1 MNNVV
6 AFPPPAPSP
15 LDPFLGTWIRDPM
28 SVSRNK
34 VAKRALG
41 EDDLKRLWRCRSIAD
56 LRQCLQED
64 AGLAEKYA
72 ALCQSGAEGRLVI
85 ARRTLTF
92 SRTATGFAEARTVI
106 SAITR
111 VAVEDR
117 MIIVHNAPRPTVSG
131 HALRRRGEWLLVSE
145 RYAGRNALLFP
156 PSPVFRYYRA
166 DPEPLAADADSRVVS
181 LTAPDIA

>member
-6 AFPPPAPSP
+6 AFPSPPPS
-15 LDPFLGTWIRDPM
+15 LLEPFFGTWIRDPM

-41 EDDLKRLWRCRSIAD
+41 EDGLKRLWACRSIAE
-56 LRQCLQED
+56 LRQCLSED

-92 SRTATGFAEARTVI
+92 SRTATRLAAARSVT

-111 VAVEDR
+111 VTGEGR

-131 HALRRRGEWLLVSE
+131 HALRRKGEWLLVSE
-145 RYAGRNALLFP
+145 RYAGRNALYFP

-166 DPEPLAADADSRVVS
+166 DQDALAAAGSRVVS
-181 LTAPDIA
+181 LTAPDIG

>member
-1 MNNVV
+1 MSNVV
-6 AFPPPAPSP
+6 TFPPPSP

-41 EDDLKRLWRCRSIAD
+41 EDGLKRLWGCRSIAE
-56 LRQCLQED
+56 LRHCLEAD

-72 ALCQSGAEGRLVI
+72 ALCQSGAEGELVI

-92 SRTATGFAEARTVI
+92 SRRATRLAQARTVT

-111 VAVEDR
+111 VTAEGR
-117 MIIVHNAPRPTVSG
+117 MIIVHNAPRPAVSG

-166 DPEPLAADADSRVVS
+166 ERQAPAAEARVMS
-181 LTAPDIA
+181 LTGPDIA